1 MQIYTKESI
10 ERMIKSWPETIRTL
24 KVLARVNRLH
34 RMPHA
39 ELTRAAGKLEKI
51 LQEYRDLMVIVDND
65 IK

>member
-1 MQIYTKESI
+1 MQIYTKQPV

-24 KVLARVNRLH
+24 QVLARVNRLH

-39 ELTRAAGKLEKI
+39 ELTRTADKLKKLLEKYQDI
-51 LQEYRDLMVIVDND
+51 MALADDD